1 MKWFL
6 PLSISSVV
14 LFAIAFWVD
23 RGDDKMHSAEA
34 AARQVSERL
43 FARNNEL
50 TEESILIRGDT
61 LVSWSPLKNHFYL
74 IDGTTLVKWNRSD
87 FVIKPSE
94 LLATLDSSLVQLQR
108 SRVFIRKWKLSSR
121 GVLVGLIPI
130 STDHRIVN
138 QYIQPWTNPQVV
150 PEGVNI
156 LDAIDPGGEP
166 VYFNNKILFRVAASS
181 NAVNPDSFL
190 WAIAGLFFYAAFVFA
205 VVHYWH
211 WQKRYL
217 LAFVF
222 LFGLLAAMRVMMVE
236 FSFPSRW
243 VNSDFFNPA
252 FFASSSFNSSLMDFF
267 LNSLIVAISCWY
279 LFQIHAR
286 LSFHHRLQP
295 KNVAY
300 RIILAAAFLTFAF
313 FSFLFPYLFV
323 EGIFHDSKISFDL
336 SENVTFDGMR
346 LLVVASVILGCA
358 SAFFFLHV
366 WIRWAIHLADRS
378 LWFVISLCL
387 AILTF
392 TIYFIFSEHN
402 YWITL
407 SLGTIYILYSYYSR
421 FYKELHSITFK
432 SIPFLLVPVILF
444 SLQIALASRLFSEER
459 QARAMHRFA
468 SNTLDRD
475 VLGEYLL
482 NDIVKEI
489 SRDPFI
495 QSVMANPLLPKTGV
509 REKIRDQYL
518 TSYFD
523 RYHIRMALFK
533 GDGLPTD
540 SMTSADLASS
550 VKSYVATASQTP
562 YKDIY
567 FVDNAQ
573 SQSFIHYLA
582 VVKLPPESGYI
593 ILNLSLKH
601 VIPKLTLPELVVDNR
616 FAMASGSN
624 DFSFAFYHNQS
635 LLGSFGSYNFDRE
648 INPTDYTTQKD
659 EMIHRNGYSMI
670 SILDENNRRIVVAT
684 ASYSG
689 FMVLAN
695 FSFFFILGITLLFTM
710 MVAFIL
716 IGLRQG
722 ISVSYTAR
730 IQSFAY
736 LAFILPLVAV
746 SFMALRMINISNQNQ
761 VLESNLERGNAI
773 SSEVSELMSVK
784 RPSTENVIRNYAI
797 EMARTFSMDLNIY
810 DAGGILKAT
819 SSPEVVEEGLISN
832 LVNRE
837 AWENIVEKR
846 LNACQGQGKIGNL
859 DYASLFFPVRSNLN
873 GNVIG
878 ILELPFF
885 RLDSFV
891 VRSKVNVLS
900 NILVIFT
907 GVFLLF
913 ALLTT
918 ASIHSF
924 TWPFRMM
931 AKTLK
936 STRIGGNELIKWNS
950 SDEFGLMVR
959 EYNQMVLNLERSK
972 QALEKSERES
982 AWREIAQQVAHE
994 IKNPLTPI
1002 KLTLQQLEQSLPN
1015 GLDAQRVERSVKTL
1029 LTQVET
1035 LNEIATAFSSFAKM
1049 PLPNMQSVDVSK
1061 VLNEIIALLK
1071 TQPNR
1076 HVELLSK
1083 TSCWVKADPKL
1094 LSGIFSNLV
1103 LNAFQ
1108 SRPEDE
1114 PVAVKILVEC
1124 EGELCT
1130 ISFADNGSG
1139 IPEELREKIFIPHF
1153 TTKQSG
1159 SGLGLAIA
1167 KQAVESMGGNIW
1179 FESKPGEGSSFFIAL
1194 QKG

>member
-6 PLSISSVV
+6 PLSISSVI
-14 LFAIAFWVD
+14 LLLAAFWID
-23 RGDDKMHSAEA
+23 RRNDNTRSSEE
-34 AARQVSERL
+34 AARQVVSKL
-43 FARNNEL
+43 LASNNEL
-50 TEESILIRGDT
+50 TAEALRIRSDT
-61 LVSWSPLKNHFYL
+61 LVSWPSLKNHFYL
-74 IDGTTLVKWNRSD
+74 IDGTALVKWNRSD

-94 LLATLDSSLVQLQR
+94 LLATQDSSLVKLQR
-108 SRVFIRKWKLSSR
+108 SRVFVRKWKLAGNR
-121 GVLVGLIPI
+121 LLIGLLPI
-130 STDHRIVN
+130 TRDHRIVN
-138 QYIQPWTNPQVV
+138 QYIQPWINKDVI

-156 LDAIDPGGEP
+156 TDASEEIGVP
-166 VYFNNKILFRVAASS
+166 VYLKNRILFRVAAGS
-181 NAVNPDSFL
+181 NAVNPDSF
-190 WAIAGLFFYAAFVFA
+190 AYAVAGLLFFAAFVF
-205 VVHYWH
+205 VVVNYLHR
-211 WQKRYL
+211 QKKYF
-217 LAFVF
+217 LAFVV
-222 LFGLLAAMRVMMVE
+222 LFGLLAAMRMLMVE

-267 LNSLIVAISCWY
+267 LNSLIVAISCGY

-286 LSFHHRLQP
+286 LSIHHRLP
-295 KNVAY
+295 PSLVAW
-300 RIILAAAFLTFAF
+300 RVILSASFLTFAF

-323 EGIFHDSKISFDL
+323 EGIFHDSKIIFDL
-336 SENVTFDGMR
+336 SENVAFDGMR
-346 LLVVASVILGCA
+346 LLAIAAVILGCA

-366 WIRWAIHLADRS
+366 WIRWAIHMADRS
-378 LWFVISLCL
+378 SRFITSLCL
-387 AILTF
+387 AILAF
-392 TIYFIFSEHN
+392 TAYFLLSEHN

-407 SLGTIYILYSYYSR
+407 SLGTVYILYSYYSR
-421 FYKELHSITFK
+421 FYKELHSLRFK

-444 SLQIALASRLFSEER
+444 SLQIALASRFFSEER
-459 QARAMHRFA
+459 KARAMYRFA
-468 SNTLDRD
+468 ANTLDRD

-482 NDIVKEI
+482 NDILKEMA
-489 SRDPFI
+489 RDPFI
-495 QSVMANPLLPKTGV
+495 QSTMANPRLPKGAV

-533 GDGLPTD
+533 GDGLPAD
-540 SMTSADLASS
+540 SVTTNDLASS

-582 VVKLPPESGYI
+582 VVKLPPESGYV
-593 ILNLSLKH
+593 ILDLSLKH
-601 VIPKLTLPELVVDNR
+601 VIPKLTLLELVVDNR
-616 FAMASGSN
+616 FAIASGSD
-624 DFSFAFYHNQS
+624 DFSFAFYNKRS
-635 LLGSFGSYNFDRE
+635 LLGSFGNYNFDRE
-648 INPTDYTTQKD
+648 INPSEYVTRQD

-670 SILDENNRRIVVAT
+670 SILDESNRRIVVASV
-684 ASYSG
+684 SYSV

-695 FSFFFILGITLLFTM
+695 FSFFFIIGISLLFVM
-710 MVAFIL
+710 MIASIL
-716 IGLRQG
+716 NELRKG

-746 SFMALRMINISNQNQ
+746 SFMALRMINVSNQNQ
-761 VLESNLERGNAI
+761 LLESNLERGYAI
-773 SSEVSELMSVK
+773 GSEVSELMSVEG
-784 RPSTENVIRNYAI
+784 PATANALRNYAI

-819 SSPEVVEEGLISN
+819 SSPEVADEGLISN

-837 AWENIVEKR
+837 AWENLVEKR
-846 LNACQGQGKIGNL
+846 LNNCQGQGKIGNL

-891 VRSKVNVLS
+891 VRSKVNVLA

-936 STRIGGNELIKWNS
+936 STRIGGNELITWNS
-950 SDEFGLMVR
+950 SDEIGLMVK
-959 EYNQMVLNLERSK
+959 EYNQMVQNLERSK

-1015 GLDAQRVERSVKTL
+1015 GLDAQRVEKSVKTL

-1035 LNEIATAFSSFAKM
+1035 LNEIATAFSSFAKL
-1049 PLPNMQSVDVSK
+1049 PLPNMQSVDVTK
-1061 VLNEIIALLK
+1061 VLNEVIALLK
-1071 TQPNR
+1071 NQPGR
-1076 HVELLSK
+1076 QVELLS
-1083 TSCWVKADPKL
+1083 TESSWVNADPKL
-1094 LSGIFSNLV
+1094 LAGIFSNLV

-1108 SRPEDE
+1108 SKPEDE
-1114 PVAVKILVEC
+1114 PVSVSILVES
-1124 EGELCT
+1124 EGERCV
-1130 ISFADNGSG
+1130 ISFRDNGSG
-1139 IPEELREKIFIPHF
+1139 IPDELKEKIFIPHF

-1167 KQAVESMGGNIW
+1167 RQAVESMGGKIW
-1179 FESKPGEGSSFFIAL
+1179 FESKPGEGSTFFIAL
-1194 QKG
+1194 RSS